1 MFRRLT
7 RWVSVIRKDGVTL
20 WYACRDPRT
29 PLWQKGMAVLL
40 AVYALSPV
48 DFIPDVIP
56 FVGLLDDA
64 IIVPSGMMLLL
75 RLLPAEVR
83 AASQQ
88 RTARQAHRTKKL
100 GGWLAI
106 VLLVWLAMIIWLV
119 KTWSQ

>member
-7 RWVSVIRKDGVTL
+7 RWAGIIRKDGVTL

-40 AVYALSPV
+40 AAYALSPV
-48 DFIPDVIP
+48 DLIPDVIP

-83 AASQQ
+83 IASQQ
-88 RTARQAHRTKKL
+88 RTAGRSQRKKKIGLWL
-100 GGWLAI
+100 GT
-106 VLLVWLAMIIWLV
+106 VVLVWLAIIIWLAQAG
-119 KTWSQ
+119 SQ